1 VRFAGAVSRW
11 PLRRRLIVGAT
22 MLVLVTLLLSAAA
35 TVFALRASLDERLN
49 QDVQVGLD
57 LAARPGPGGPSSDAP
72 SGSGPR
78 PRIDALNVVFASD
91 GSVLSSSYV
100 GPNGDSVS
108 LTSSQHRA
116 LWDAVES
123 ATEPV
128 SVDLGGTLG
137 SFRVAERAVDGTVV
151 VSGLSMRDV
160 TATITSL
167 GTILAAVTV
176 TAIIIAAAGIAWLV
190 STMTNPL
197 RRIADTAERVSQR
210 SLAEGAVTLP
220 ERVELADD
228 PRTEVGRV
236 GAALDALLSNVED
249 ALGARQESE
258 DRLRAFIADAS
269 HELRT
274 PLASI
279 RGYAQLALADGS
291 DPESPRTRSLDRIE
305 SEAERMGRLVDDLL
319 LLARLDA
326 GQELRHE
333 PVDVALIAIES
344 VDDAHAADPTRE
356 WLVEVDGS
364 AEVDGDAGRIRQ
376 VVINLLANARMHTP
390 PGTRVT
396 TTVVEHGDAHVRI
409 TVADEGPGI
418 SPDVLPRLFDRFAR
432 GGSARDRASGGAG
445 LGLSIVSAI
454 VRAHG
459 GTVEVTSDA
468 RGAAFTVILPR
479 VDDAVQVT
487 KTAAAGAAASA
498 VGDEL
503 TDTT

>member
-91 GSVLSSSYV
+91 GAVLSSSYV

-176 TAIIIAAAGIAWLV
+176 TAIIVAAAGIAWLV

-249 ALGARQESE
+249 ALGARQQSE

-333 PVDVALIAIES
+333 TVDVALIAIES

-356 WLVEVDGS
+356 WLVEVDG
-364 AEVDGDAGRIRQ
+364 AVEVNGDAGRIRQ

-396 TTVVEHGDAHVRI
+396 TTVEHDDAHARI
-409 TVADEGPGI
+409 IVADEGPGI
-418 SPDVLPRLFDRFAR
+418 APDVLPRLFDRFAR

-454 VRAHG
+454 VEAHG
-459 GTVEVTSDA
+459 GTVDVSSDA
-468 RGAAFTVILPR
+468 GGASFMVVLPL
-479 VDDAVQVT
+479 
-487 KTAAAGAAASA
+487 AG
-498 VGDEL
+498 
-503 TDTT
+503 

>member
-1 VRFAGAVSRW
+1 MSLAGAIRRW
-11 PLRRRLIVGAT
+11 PLRRRLIVGVT
-22 MLVLVTLLLSAAA
+22 LLVLVTLLLSAAA

-57 LAARPGPGGPSSDAP
+57 LAVKPGPGGPGSDAP

-78 PRIDALNVVFASD
+78 PRIDTLSVVFGSD
-91 GSVLSSSYV
+91 GSVISSSYV
-100 GPNGDSVS
+100 GPDGDAVS
-108 LTSSQHRA
+108 LTATQHQT

-123 ATEPV
+123 TTEPV
-128 SVDLGGTLG
+128 TVDLGGTIG
-137 SFRVAERAVDGTVV
+137 SFRVADRTVDDSVV
-151 VSGLSMRDV
+151 VSGKSTRDV
-160 TATITSL
+160 TATLTSL
-167 GTILAAVTV
+167 GAILGAVTL
-176 TAIIIAAAGIAWLV
+176 TAIIIAAAGIALLV
-190 STMTNPL
+190 STLTHPL

-236 GAALDALLSNVED
+236 GAALDALLTNVED

-279 RGYAQLALADGS
+279 RGYAQLALADGA
-291 DPESPRTRSLDRIE
+291 DPARSLDRIE

-333 PVDVALIAIES
+333 PVDLALIAIES

-356 WLVEVDGS
+356 WLVEVDE
-364 AEVDGDAGRIRQ
+364 AVEIVGDPGRIRQ
-376 VVINLLANARMHTP
+376 VVINLLGNARMHTP

-396 TTVVEHGDAHVRI
+396 TSVTHDDTHARI

-418 SPDVLPRLFDRFAR
+418 APDVLPRLFDRFAR

-454 VRAHG
+454 VQAHG
-459 GTVEVTSDA
+459 GTVEVSSDTG
-468 RGAAFTVILPR
+468 GASFTVALPLS
-479 VDDAVQVT
+479 T
-487 KTAAAGAAASA
+487 P
-498 VGDEL
+498 
-503 TDTT
+503 